1 MTETLLDI
9 RGVCR
14 QTSLSR
20 AFVYRLMQRGQ
31 FPTPVYPGAQPG
43 KRSKAP
49 RWIASEIET
58 WITQK
63 AKERDQGLGTDR
75 AA

>member
-1 MTETLLDI
+1 MSELLLDI
-9 RGVCR
+9 GGVCR

-31 FPTPVYPGAQPG
+31 FPTPIYPGAQPG

-49 RWIASEIET
+49 RWMLSEIES
-58 WITQK
+58 WIAEK
-63 AKERDQGLGTDR
+63 AKERDNGLGNR